1 MNKTRT
7 DMSQRLIGE
16 LPKGGGLQHFWMP
29 KGSPQV
35 PRVVR
40 GEGMYVWDESGNSYM
55 DCTSGPVVVNVGH
68 SNPRVLAAMREQ
80 AEKICY
86 SYPTGF
92 ESEAN
97 TELSNLLTAQAG
109 EGFDRA
115 FFVSSG
121 SEAMEKCLEFARLY
135 ALAAGHG
142 SRYKLISRHPSYH
155 GSTLGAMGLNG
166 DSLNTAMTPMMRPS
180 IKIPAPL
187 SYRFPKG
194 HDRESY
200 ARLCAES
207 LEHAIVE
214 AGPETVLAFVMEPVM
229 GLTGGAQ
236 YAPDFYYAM
245 VRDICDRHGVLL
257 IYDEVISGAGRTG
270 RFLASHWWPK
280 GRPDLITF
288 AKGIGG
294 GYYPLGGFLAPD
306 AMVDRVVG
314 AGGFHLGH
322 TYKASPLGCAVG
334 LAVLKE
340 VQEQDLMNRA
350 LVQGEYLRKR
360 LTSLQ
365 TELPI
370 LGDVRGI
377 GQLNA
382 IELVADPVTREKLPA
397 GVDVQ
402 GEIKKLG
409 MREGLLI
416 YARRTSG
423 GEFGDWL
430 MMTPPLIATADDIDV
445 LVERLENV
453 LRAYQDDLAAR
464 GFLD

>member
-1 MNKTRT
+1 
-7 DMSQRLIGE
+7 MSEQLIGD
-16 LPKGGGLQHFWMP
+16 LHKGGGLQHFWMP
-29 KGSPQV
+29 KGSPQI
-35 PRVVR
+35 PRIAR
-40 GEGMYVWDESGNSYM
+40 AEGMYVWDQAGRSYM

-68 SNPRVLAAMREQ
+68 ANPRVLAAMREQ
-80 AEKICY
+80 AEKVCY
-86 SYPTGF
+86 AYPSGF
-92 ESEAN
+92 ENEAN
-97 TELSNLLTAQAG
+97 TELSNLLTEQAG

-121 SEAMEKCLEFARLY
+121 SEAMEKCLEFARLH
-135 ALAAGHG
+135 ALATGQG
-142 SRYKLISRHPSYH
+142 GRYKLISRNPSYH

-166 DSLNTAMTPMMRPS
+166 DAQTSAMAPMMSPS
-180 IKIPAPL
+180 IKVPAPL
-187 SYRFPKG
+187 SYRFPPG

-200 ARLCAES
+200 ARHCAQC
-207 LEHAIVE
+207 LEQAIQQ

-236 YAPDFYYAM
+236 YAPEFYYRE
-245 VRDICDRHGVLL
+245 VREICDRYGILL

-270 RFLASHWWPK
+270 RFMASHWWPE
-280 GRPDLITF
+280 GRPDLMTF

-306 AMVDRVVG
+306 AMLDSVVE

-334 LAVLKE
+334 LAVLRE
-340 VQEQDLMNRA
+340 VQDQDLMNRA
-350 LVQGEYLRKR
+350 LVQGQYLRDCLNDLKSR
-360 LTSLQ
+360 LQ
-365 TELPI
+365 I

-382 IELVADPVTREKLPA
+382 IELVSEQTTKARFPTT
-397 GVDVQ
+397 VDVQ
-402 GEIKKLG
+402 GDIKKLG

-416 YARRTSG
+416 YARRSSG

-430 MMTPPLIATADDIDV
+430 MMTPPLIATREDIDV
-445 LVERLENV
+445 LVERLEKV
-453 LRAYQDDLAAR
+453 LRTYQGELATR
-464 GFLD
+464 GLLGSL

>member
-1 MNKTRT
+1 
-7 DMSQRLIGE
+7 MSQRLIGE
-16 LPKGGGLQHFWMP
+16 RPQGGGLQHFWMP
-29 KGSPQV
+29 KGSPQI
-35 PRVVR
+35 PRVAR
-40 GEGMYVWDESGNSYM
+40 GEGMYVWDEAGNSYL
-55 DCTSGPVVVNVGH
+55 DCTSGPVVVNLGH
-68 SNPRVLAAMREQ
+68 SNPRILEAMRKQ

-97 TELSNLLTAQAG
+97 TELANLLTAEAG

-135 ALAAGHG
+135 AL
-142 SRYKLISRHPSYH
+142 SRGESSRCRLISRNPSYH

-166 DSLNTAMTPMMRPS
+166 DSAKSPMAPMLRPS
-180 IKIPAPL
+180 IQIPAPL
-187 SYRFPKG
+187 SYRQPAG
-194 HDRESY
+194 YNRDSY
-200 ARLCAES
+200 ARHCVEC
-207 LEHAIVE
+207 LEKAILE
-214 AGPETVLAFVMEPVM
+214 AGPETVLAYVMEPVM
-229 GLTGGAQ
+229 GFTGGAQ
-236 YAPDFYYAM
+236 YAPDFYYKQ
-245 VRDICDRHGVLL
+245 VREICDQYGVLL

-270 RFLASHWWPK
+270 RFLASHWWPQ
-280 GRPDLITF
+280 GRPDLVTF

-306 AMVDRVVG
+306 AMVDSVVK

-340 VQEQDLMNRA
+340 LKEQDLMSRA
-350 LVQGEYLRKR
+350 REQGEYLRTR
-360 LTSLQ
+360 LGALKSTIS
-365 TELPI
+365 I

-382 IELVADPVTREKLPA
+382 IELVADQASKARLPSS
-397 GVDVQ
+397 VDVQ
-402 GEIKKLG
+402 EEIKRLG
-409 MREGLLI
+409 MKEGLLI
-416 YARRTSG
+416 YARRTSF

-430 MMTPPLIATADDIDV
+430 MMTPPLIATREDIDV
-445 LVERLENV
+445 LVERLGRV
-453 LRAYQDDLAAR
+453 LRAYQDELAAR

>member
-1 MNKTRT
+1 
-7 DMSQRLIGE
+7 MSQRVIGE
-16 LPKGGGLQHFWMP
+16 LSKGGGLQHFWMP
-29 KGSPQV
+29 KGSLQI
-35 PRVVR
+35 PRIAR
-40 GEGMYVWDESGNSYM
+40 GEGMFVWDEQGNSYM
-55 DCTSGPVVVNVGH
+55 DCTSGPVVVNLGH
-68 SNPRVLAAMREQ
+68 SNPRVLAAMGEL

-97 TELSNLLTAQAG
+97 TELANLLTAEAG

-121 SEAMEKCLEFARLY
+121 SEAMEKCLEFARLF
-135 ALAAGHG
+135 AVSRGQQ
-142 SRYKLISRHPSYH
+142 SRYKLISRNPSYH

-166 DSLNTAMTPMMRPS
+166 DSAKSPMGPMLRPS
-180 IKIPAPL
+180 IQIPAPF
-187 SYRFPKG
+187 SYRQPAG
-194 HDRESY
+194 YDRNSY
-200 ARLCAES
+200 AAHCAEC
-207 LEHAIVE
+207 LEKAILE
-214 AGPETVLAFVMEPVM
+214 AGPETVLAYVMEPVM
-229 GLTGGAQ
+229 GFTGGAQ
-236 YAPDFYYAM
+236 YAPDFYYKR
-245 VRDICDRHGVLL
+245 VREICDQYGVLL

-280 GRPDLITF
+280 GRPDLLTF

-306 AMVDRVVG
+306 SMLESVVA

-334 LAVLKE
+334 LAVLQELK
-340 VQEQDLMNRA
+340 EQDLMSRA
-350 LVQGEYLRKR
+350 LEQGEYLRKR
-360 LTSLQ
+360 LGSLKHSIS
-365 TELPI
+365 I

-377 GQLNA
+377 GQLNG
-382 IELVADPVTREKLPA
+382 IELVADQESKRKFPA
-397 GVDVQ
+397 SLDVQ
-402 GEIKKLG
+402 EEIKRLG
-409 MREGLLI
+409 MKEGLLI
-416 YARRTSG
+416 YARRTSF

-430 MMTPPLIATADDIDV
+430 MMTPPLIATRDDIDV
-445 LVERLENV
+445 LVERLERV